1 MRLRNLILILLLAWP
16 TWAGAF
22 QDPQPAKGKS
32 LTEQASEIE
41 AAYQKKIESVSKKL
55 QDTTDETER
64 GKLADEL
71 TALQKNSANDVL
83 KLVRDHAREPD
94 SLALLKKIA
103 DNGTFPEAQREAA
116 ELMLA
121 HHVTRAGVGEEAPV
135 LAGVDPGLGLKFARA
150 VYERNPNKADQA
162 IALFTIGF
170 TRKQQAAA
178 VQSDEAKREPL
189 VAEAKKAFETAK
201 EKYPD
206 VKIGDALLLPV
217 IQGQLAGLKNIG
229 QLLPGKLVP
238 DISGEDLDGKAFKL
252 SDYQGKVVLLDFWA
266 HW

>member
-1 MRLRNLILILLLAWP
+1 MRLRNSLAILVLAWP
-16 TWAGAF
+16 TCAGAF
-22 QDPQPAKGKS
+22 QDSQPAKS
-32 LTEQASEIE
+32 ITEQAGDIE
-41 AAYQKKIESVSKKL
+41 AAYQKKIDAVSKKL
-55 QDTTDETER
+55 QDVADETER
-64 GKLADEL
+64 GKLGDEL
-71 TALQKNSANDVL
+71 TALQKNLANDLL

-103 DNGTFPEAQREAA
+103 DNGTFPEAQKEAA
-116 ELMLA
+116 ELLLA
-121 HHVTRAGVGEEAPV
+121 HHIARAGVGEQAPA
-135 LAGVDPGLGLKFARA
+135 LASANPELGLKFARA
-150 VYERNPNKADQA
+150 VFERNPNPTDKA

-170 TRKQQAAA
+170 TLKQQAIA
-178 VQSDEAKREPL
+178 VQADEAKRTPL

-206 VKIGDALLLPV
+206 LKIGDALLLPL

-229 QLLPGKLVP
+229 QLLPGKQVP
-238 DISGEDLDGKAFKL
+238 DLSGEDLDGKAFKL